1 MLNEVASFL
10 ERKEKDDLMLVL
22 VSDRQANGSFLIHYF
37 ISQALKDGF
46 DVYLVSFAQSFIH
59 YSSVASKLGVNLSR
73 YQSSGQLVYIDC
85 LSRLLDGIWAEPGDA
100 LVATPPNKSPSTV
113 TYSLD
118 SDGTLRG
125 LYDEIQSLLTCGRTQ
140 KPVCIVLDDLSI
152 LTSVGVRC
160 IANVR

>member
-1 MLNEVASFL
+1 M
-10 ERKEKDDLMLVL
+10 
-22 VSDRQANGSFLIHYF
+22 
-37 ISQALKDGF
+37 
-46 DVYLVSFAQSFIH
+46 
-59 YSSVASKLGVNLSR
+59 NLSR

-118 SDGTLRG
+118 RLELAAISQFSHSIQSIFFKPLLVRLQHNTEYTISVVTSKPVLCFDSDGTLRG

-152 LTSVGVRC
+152 LTSVGVRVRDITSFVRYCSDLISGPQC